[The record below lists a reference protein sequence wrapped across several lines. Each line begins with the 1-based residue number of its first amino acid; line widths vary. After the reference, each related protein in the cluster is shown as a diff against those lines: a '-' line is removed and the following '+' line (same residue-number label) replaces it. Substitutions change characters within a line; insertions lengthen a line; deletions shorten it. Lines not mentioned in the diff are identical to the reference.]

1 MIIICRSGG
10 GRVYKDKKILAIIPA
25 RGGSKGIP
33 YKNIMKICNKPLIAY
48 SIEAA
53 KNSKYIDYTL
63 VSTDDEAI
71 KDISLKYGA
80 KVPFLRPK
88 EISDDKAKSI
98 DVVLHAIDYLKKDS
112 KEFDYVIL
120 LQPTSPLRTM
130 EDIDKA
136 IENIVNSNNNSL
148 ISICECDENPVL
160 MRTIENN
167 KLNTIFQFKG
177 DNLRRQELPKFYIFN
192 GALYINKVD
201 MLLNEKA
208 FVNED
213 TMPFIM
219 DRYKSIDIDNII
231 DAKIAELILKE
242 NKND

>member
-1 MIIICRSGG
+1 M
-10 GRVYKDKKILAIIPA
+10 YKDKKILAIIPA
-25 RGGSKGIP
+25 RGGSKGIHH
-33 YKNIMKICNKPLIAY
+33 KNIMKICNKPLIVY

-53 KNSKYIDYTL
+53 NESKYIDYTL

-71 KDISLKYGA
+71 KNVSLEYGA
-80 KVPFLRPK
+80 EVPFLRPK

-98 DVVLHAIDYLKKDS
+98 DVVLHAIDYLKKYN
-112 KEFDYVIL
+112 KEFDYAVL
-120 LQPTSPLRTM
+120 LQPTSPLRTI
-130 EDIDKA
+130 EDIDKG
-136 IENIVNSNNNSL
+136 IENIINSNNDSL

-167 KLNTIFQFKG
+167 KLNTIFEFKG

-201 MLLNEKA
+201 MLVNEKA

-219 DRYKSIDIDNII
+219 DRYKSIDIDNML
-231 DAKIAELILKE
+231 DAKIVELILKE

>member
-1 MIIICRSGG
+1 M
-10 GRVYKDKKILAIIPA
+10 YKDKKILAIIPA
-25 RGGSKGIP
+25 RGGSKGIHH
-33 YKNIMKICNKPLIAY
+33 KNIMKICNKPLIAY

-53 KNSKYIDYTL
+53 NESKYIDYTL

-71 KDISLKYGA
+71 KNVSLEYGA
-80 KVPFLRPK
+80 EVPFLRPK

-98 DVVLHAIDYLKKDS
+98 DVVLHAIDYLKKYN
-112 KEFDYVIL
+112 KEFDYAVL
-120 LQPTSPLRTM
+120 LQPTSPLRTI
-130 EDIDKA
+130 EDIDKG
-136 IENIVNSNNNSL
+136 IENIINSNNDSL

-167 KLNTIFQFKG
+167 KLNTIFEFKG

-201 MLLNEKA
+201 MLVNEKA

-219 DRYKSIDIDNII
+219 DRYKSIDIDNML
-231 DAKIAELILKE
+231 DAKIVELILKE

>member
-1 MIIICRSGG
+1 M
-10 GRVYKDKKILAIIPA
+10 YKDKKILAIIPA
-25 RGGSKGIP
+25 RGGSKGIHH
-33 YKNIMKICNKPLIAY
+33 KNIMKICNKPLIAY

-53 KNSKYIDYTL
+53 NESKYIDYIL
-63 VSTDDEAI
+63 VSTDDEDI
-71 KDISLKYGA
+71 KDVSLEYGA

-98 DVVLHAIDYLKKDS
+98 DVVLHAIDYLKKYNE
-112 KEFDYVIL
+112 EFDYVVL

-130 EDIDKA
+130 EDIDKG
-136 IENIVNSNNNSL
+136 IENIINSKVDSL

-167 KLNTIFQFKG
+167 KLNTIFEFKG

-219 DRYKSIDIDNII
+219 DRYKSIDIDNML
-231 DAKIAELILKE
+231 DAKIVELILKE